1 MFKAIPKHAMANDC
15 TPRVECALCLPIQQS
30 TLGIAIFCFDSRSIV
45 DG

>member
-15 TPRVECALCLPIQQS
+15 TPRVACALCLPIQQS
-30 TLGIAIFCFDSRSIV
+30 TAIFCFDSRSIV